1 MAAQTIVEGQ
11 TATNPATKKRIVY
24 RKGKWYPVDQDPA
37 GGQPAQGTLEPLTPG
52 AESRTRLGLGLG
64 PAVEAQKQFYRS
76 EEWKPG
82 TANPQGINPF
92 TRDWGAR
99 MAEAIPFDNG
109 VAARVIGGQDYQ
121 DYEQASKTFESAFLP
136 ILSGAAV
143 TPTEAQRMIRANL
156 PQMGDTPQTLAKKAR
171 NRAMMINAAADLLG
185 KPRPFPR
192 VGIMNLGGAP
202 EAGSAPDT
210 PNKPVAQGDG
220 WKVLSVE

>member
-1 MAAQTIVEGQ
+1 MATQIIVEGQ
-11 TATNPATKKRIVY
+11 TATNHDTGKKIVY
-24 RKGKWYPVDQDPA
+24 RKGKWYPVDQDP
-37 GGQPAQGTLEPLTPG
+37 GGTKPADGALEPLTPG

-64 PAVEAQKQFYRS
+64 PAVEAQKQFYAS
-76 EEWKPG
+76 EGWKPG
-82 TANPQGINPF
+82 TANPAGVNPF
-92 TRDWGAR
+92 TKDWGAR
-99 MAEAIPFDNG
+99 LAEGIPWDNG
-109 VAARVIGGQDYQ
+109 VAARIIGGQDYQ

-171 NRAMMINAAADLLG
+171 NRAMMINAAADLMG

-192 VGIMNLGGAP
+192 VGIIDLTGGQPAP
-202 EAGSAPDT
+202 A
-210 PNKPVAQGDG
+210 KPVAQGDG